1 MTKDLSRVSGPALRA
16 LPFFRPE
23 NAAVPRLNEQ
33 QRQRLLGIA
42 TRIDL
47 KPRGFAY
54 KEHAAAGAVFICG
67 EGAIKSF
74 RDLPSGRRRVVGFLF
89 RGDIFGLAENGR
101 YVNSTQATM
110 PSMCYRLP
118 LEQLV
123 PIMLQDPGLEF
134 NMMLKITHEL
144 REAQRHNILVC
155 SRSAKVRLAACIKML
170 ESSPLPVTSPGT
182 IPVPMT
188 RTDIADYLGLTI
200 ESVSRATRELTSAG
214 VIKFSG
220 PRAVRVLNREKFE
233 SLARVL

>member
-1 MTKDLSRVSGPALRA
+1 MGPALRA
-16 LPFFRPE
+16 LPFFRPDQP
-23 NAAVPRLNEQ
+23 AVPRLTDD

-42 TRIDL
+42 TRIDIR
-47 KPRGFAY
+47 PRGFVY
-54 KEHAAAGAVFICG
+54 REHTVSGAVFVCG

-118 LEQLV
+118 LAQLV
-123 PIMLQDPGLEF
+123 PILLQDPHLEF
-134 NMMLKITHEL
+134 NMLLKITHEL
-144 REAQRHNILVC
+144 RQAQRHNILIC
-155 SRSAKVRLAACIKML
+155 SRSAKVRLAACLKML
-170 ESSPLPVTSPGT
+170 ETSPLPPTQPGT

-214 VIKFSG
+214 IIKFQG
-220 PRAVRVLNREKFE
+220 TRAVRILNREKFE
-233 SLARVL
+233 ELATVV

>member
-1 MTKDLSRVSGPALRA
+1 MTKSPSRVVSPVLRA

-23 NAAVPRLNEQ
+23 NSNVPRLNDD

-42 TRIDL
+42 TRIDVRA
-47 KPRGFAY
+47 RGFVY

-67 EGAIKSF
+67 EGAVKSF
-74 RDLPSGRRRVVGFLF
+74 RDLSSGRRRVVGFLF

-101 YVNSTQATM
+101 YVNSAQATM
-110 PSMCYRLP
+110 PSLCYRLP

-123 PIMLQDPGLEF
+123 PILLQDPALEF

-170 ESSPLPVTSPGT
+170 ENSPLPPTVPGT

-200 ESVSRATRELTSAG
+200 ESVSRATRELTTSG
-214 VIKFSG
+214 VIKFNG
-220 PRAVRVLNREKFE
+220 TRAVRVVNREKFE
-233 SLARVL
+233 QLATIL

>member
-1 MTKDLSRVSGPALRA
+1 MAKEPSRVPGPALRA

-23 NAAVPRLNEQ
+23 NSAVPRLNDQ

-47 KPRGFAY
+47 RARGFVY
-54 KEHAAAGAVFICG
+54 KEHGAAGAVFICG
-67 EGAIKSF
+67 EGAVKSF
-74 RDLPSGRRRVVGFLF
+74 RDLSSGRRRVVGFLF

-101 YVNSTQATM
+101 YVNSAQATM

-123 PIMLQDPGLEF
+123 PILLQDPALEF

-144 REAQRHNILVC
+144 REAQRHNILIS

-170 ESSPLPVTSPGT
+170 EESPLPPTMPDT

-200 ESVSRATRELTSAG
+200 ESVSRATRELTDAG
-214 VIKFSG
+214 IIKFHG
-220 PRAVRVLNREKFE
+220 TRAVRILNREKFE
-233 SLARVL
+233 ALARVL

>member
-1 MTKDLSRVSGPALRA
+1 MAKEPSRVPGPALRA

-23 NAAVPRLNEQ
+23 NSAVPRLNDQ

-47 KPRGFAY
+47 KSRGFAY
-54 KEHAAAGAVFICG
+54 KEHAAAGSVFICG

-101 YVNSTQATM
+101 YVNSAQATM

-123 PIMLQDPGLEF
+123 PILLQDPQLEF
-134 NMMLKITHEL
+134 NMLLKITHEL
-144 REAQRHNILVC
+144 RQSQRHNILIC
-155 SRSAKVRLAACIKML
+155 SRSAKVRIAACLKML
-170 ESSPLPVTSPGT
+170 ENSPLPLTQPGT

-200 ESVSRATRELTSAG
+200 ESVSRATRDLTNAG
-214 VIKFSG
+214 VLKFNG
-220 PRAVRVLNREKFE
+220 TRAVKILNREKFE
-233 SLARVL
+233 ELAAVL

>member
-1 MTKDLSRVSGPALRA
+1 VGPALRA

-23 NAAVPRLNEQ
+23 NSAVPRLNDQ

-42 TRIDL
+42 ARIDVR
-47 KPRGFAY
+47 PRGFVY

-74 RDLPSGRRRVVGFLF
+74 RDLSSGRRRVVGFLF

-101 YVNSTQATM
+101 YVNSAQATM

-123 PIMLQDPGLEF
+123 PILLQDSALEF

-170 ESSPLPVTSPGT
+170 ENSPLPPTLLGT

-200 ESVSRATRELTSAG
+200 ESVSRATRELTTAG
-214 VIKFSG
+214 VIKFNG
-220 PRAVRVLNREKFE
+220 TRAVRVLNREKFE
-233 SLARVL
+233 ELATVG